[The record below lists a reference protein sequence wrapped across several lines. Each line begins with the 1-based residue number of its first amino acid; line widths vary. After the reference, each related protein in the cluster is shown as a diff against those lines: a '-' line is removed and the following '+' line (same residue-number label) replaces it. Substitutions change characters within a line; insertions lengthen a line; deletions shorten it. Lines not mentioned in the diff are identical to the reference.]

1 MASFEV
7 FKQGKLADQLEERAY
22 EWCAWQ
28 IEETFGLKRSKNEW
42 GFEQPIE
49 ELLNEEQV
57 NAIETYIES
66 DGIPWIEMY
75 VRSALQ
81 GIIDRWHMEQP
92 NPDDD
97 EGYEISF
104 SEDS

>member
-7 FKQGKLADQLEERAY
+7 FKQGKLADQLEEKAY

-28 IEETFGLKRSKNEW
+28 IEETFGLKRSKNDW

-57 NAIETYIES
+57 ESIEAYLDTSE
-66 DGIPWIEMY
+66 WIEMY

>member
-1 MASFEV
+1 MAFEV

-28 IEETFGLKRSKNEW
+28 IEETFGLKRMKNDW

-57 NAIETYIES
+57 ESIEAYLDTDE
-66 DGIPWIEMY
+66 WIEMY

-81 GIIDRWHMEQP
+81 GIV
-92 NPDDD
+92 
-97 EGYEISF
+97 
-104 SEDS
+104 DSI

>member
-1 MASFEV
+1 MAFEV

-28 IEETFGLKRSKNEW
+28 IEETFELSRMKNEW

-57 NAIETYIES
+57 
-66 DGIPWIEMY
+66 
-75 VRSALQ
+75 
-81 GIIDRWHMEQP
+81 
-92 NPDDD
+92 
-97 EGYEISF
+97 
-104 SEDS
+104 

>member
-1 MASFEV
+1 MAFEV

-22 EWCAWQ
+22 EWCAYQ

-57 NAIETYIES
+57 ESIEAYLES
-66 DGIPWIEMY
+66 DEWIEGY
-75 VRSALQ
+75 VRSALS
-81 GIIDRWHMEQP
+81 GIVDRWY
-92 NPDDD
+92 D
-97 EGYEISF
+97 ENEVARTW
-104 SEDS
+104 

>member
-1 MASFEV
+1 MAFEV

-22 EWCAWQ
+22 ECCAWQ
-28 IEETFGLKRSKNEW
+28 IEETFELSRMKNEW

-57 NAIETYIES
+57 HTIEAYLDTDE
-66 DGIPWIEMY
+66 WIEMY

-81 GIIDRWHMEQP
+81 GIIDRWYSEQE

-104 SEDS
+104 NENS

>member
-1 MASFEV
+1 MAFEV

-28 IEETFGLKRSKNEW
+28 IEETFGLERMKNDW

-57 NAIETYIES
+57 ESIEAYLDTDE
-66 DGIPWIEMY
+66 WIEMY

-81 GIIDRWHMEQP
+81 GIVDIWYSEQP

-104 SEDS
+104 SENS

>member
-1 MASFEV
+1 MAFEV

-28 IEETFGLKRSKNEW
+28 IEETFGLKRMKNDW

-57 NAIETYIES
+57 ESIEAYLDTDE
-66 DGIPWIEMY
+66 WIEMY

-81 GIIDRWHMEQP
+81 GIIDRW
-92 NPDDD
+92 
-97 EGYEISF
+97 YEENEILIP
-104 SEDS
+104 

>member
-1 MASFEV
+1 MVFEV

-28 IEETFGLKRSKNEW
+28 IEETFGLKRMKNEW
-42 GFEQPIE
+42 CFEQPIE

-57 NAIETYIES
+57 ESIEAYLDTDE
-66 DGIPWIEMY
+66 WIEMY

-81 GIIDRWHMEQP
+81 GIVDRW
-92 NPDDD
+92 
-97 EGYEISF
+97 YEENEILIP
-104 SEDS
+104 